1 MFLNHKS
8 MLYFIVVVA
17 TVLHNHFKVL
27 HEWRKECNISP
38 LAISGVTRE
47 RAKVALAPLTQSL
60 KNLSQK
66 TQVS

>member
-1 MFLNHKS
+1 M
-8 MLYFIVVVA
+8 
-17 TVLHNHFKVL
+17 LHNHFKFL

-47 RAKVALAPLTQSL
+47 RAKVELAPLTQSL

-66 TQVS
+66 NQVS